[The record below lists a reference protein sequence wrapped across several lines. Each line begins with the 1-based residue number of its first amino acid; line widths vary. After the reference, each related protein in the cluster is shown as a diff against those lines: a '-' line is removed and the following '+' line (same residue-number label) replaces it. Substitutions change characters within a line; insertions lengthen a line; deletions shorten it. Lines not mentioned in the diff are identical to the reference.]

1 MMKYLYSHRAFTTK
15 KGAFILLLLIAAS
28 KVIRFGVCVGVAPK
42 SPSCPGTILS
52 VLKVAYDIEK
62 STERERM
69 HRISFNVV
77 KYFLF
82 SFTECDG
89 IFLSNGPGDP
99 QFCAETIENLRKL
112 LQVAKHKPIFGICLG
127 HQLLSIAAGAST
139 YKMK

>member
-62 STERERM
+62 STERER
-69 HRISFNVV
+69 IV
-77 KYFLF
+77 
-82 SFTECDG
+82 
-89 IFLSNGPGDP
+89 FLSM
-99 QFCAETIENLRKL
+99 
-112 LQVAKHKPIFGICLG
+112 
-127 HQLLSIAAGAST
+127 S
-139 YKMK
+139 